1 MKNLILYEYG
11 DKVSLTP
18 AYVAMRA
25 IEESEEDV
33 ERHILE
39 AKDAVGVIVG
49 ITFHG
54 DIFYYSIKWVR
65 GFHHPSVCA
74 WFRGFEVCSQG
85 AKFDWTQ
92 IPFDEYRSDPCSENN
107 ISNKQFRKQITEE
120 IQSIRQSKHKT
131 NK

>member
-1 MKNLILYEYG
+1 MKNLILYEIG

-39 AKDAVGVIVG
+39 AKDAIGVVVD
-49 ITFHG
+49 ITFNG
-54 DIFYYSIKWVR
+54 DNFHYSIKWIQ
-65 GFHHPSVCA
+65 GHYHPSVCA
-74 WFRGFEVCSQG
+74 WFYDFEVCSPE

-92 IPFDEYRSDPCSENN
+92 IPFDEYRSNPYSTNH
-107 ISNKQFRKQITEE
+107 ISHKQFRKQVTEE
-120 IQSIRQSKHKT
+120 IKISIQQKLLQL
-131 NK
+131 